1 VNPTSYLKNDKFA
14 EYTDMELLTAGNGKA
29 TVKLVVK
36 PHHLNGVG
44 TLHGGAFF
52 TLADYAFAAASNSH
66 GTVAVG
72 INATMSY
79 LKAVT
84 AGEIIAEA
92 EEVSLGSKLATYIV
106 KIYQEKEIVA
116 LFQGTVYRKKEKHGK

>member
-1 VNPTSYLKNDKFA
+1 MDPKSYLQNDKFA
-14 EYTDMELLTAGNGKA
+14 EYTGLELLSAGNGKA
-29 TVKLVVK
+29 AVKLVVK

-79 LKAVT
+79 CKAVT

-92 EEVSLGSKLATYIV
+92 EEVSLGSKLATYLV
-106 KIYQEKEIVA
+106 KIYQGAEVVA
-116 LFQGTVYRKKEKHGK
+116 LFQGTVYRKKETHKK